1 MNITVDIHRI
11 MLYHILTEQMFF
23 EGDRMSSLYN
33 NRVILHCDLNNFF
46 ASVEAFYKPELKLV
60 PMAVCGSVEER
71 HGIVLAKN
79 DKAKAF
85 GVKTA
90 EPIWQAKNKC
100 PELVCVEPHY
110 DRYVDFSG
118 RARAIYSEYTDM
130 VEPFGIDECW
140 LDVTGSS
147 LLFGTGEEIA
157 HNIRER
163 IKSEIGVTISVG
175 VSFNKIFAKLGSDL
189 KKPDAVTVL
198 SKENFKEKIWDLPA
212 DSLIGVGKATMRTL
226 ERIGLKTIGDV
237 ARCKT
242 RILELELGK
251 NGLEL
256 WKAVNGYDTTPVLK
270 TDSLPKAKSF
280 SHGTTQ
286 PKNLVN
292 EDQVRATFISLAESV
307 AHNLR
312 KDSVLASV
320 VSISI
325 RDERLVTIERQR
337 KLRQPTRLVEE
348 LVSTAMELFRENWD
362 WHSEVRSVTI
372 HAGDFVSDSEARQY
386 CLFCDNEKN
395 EKLETLESYV
405 DKIRAKYGKNSV
417 VRASAMKIKKPEQEG
432 LYNPFHP
439 KI

>member
-1 MNITVDIHRI
+1 MP
-11 MLYHILTEQMFF
+11 
-23 EGDRMSSLYN
+23 SLYN

-46 ASVEAFYKPELKLV
+46 ASVETYYNPELAKV
-60 PMAVCGSVEER
+60 PMAVCGSAEER

-79 DKAKAF
+79 EKAKAY

-100 PELVCVEPHY
+100 PNLVCVEPHY
-110 DRYVDFSG
+110 DRYVDFS
-118 RARAIYSEYTDM
+118 RRVRAIYSEYTDM

-157 HNIRER
+157 YAIKER

-175 VSFNKIFAKLGSDL
+175 VSFNKVFAKLGSDL

-198 SKENFKEKIWDLPA
+198 TQENFKEKIWHLSA
-212 DSLIGVGKATMRTL
+212 DSLIGVGKSTAKTL
-226 ERIGLKTIGDV
+226 ERIGLRTIGDV
-237 ARCKT
+237 ANCKMSL
-242 RILELELGK
+242 LELELGK

-256 WKAVNGYDTTPVLK
+256 WKIVNGYDTSPVLK
-270 TDSLPKAKSF
+270 TDSLPKAKSY

-286 PKNLVN
+286 AKNLTN
-292 EDQVRATFISLAESV
+292 DDEVRATFVSLAESI

-312 KDSVLASV
+312 KDGVLASV

-337 KLRQPTRLVEE
+337 KLAQPTRLVEN
-348 LVSTAMELFRENWD
+348 LVSTAMELFSENWD
-362 WHSEVRSVTI
+362 WRKEVRSVTI
-372 HAGDFVSDSEARQY
+372 HASNFVDESDACQFN
-386 CLFCDNEKN
+386 LFCDNERN
-395 EKLETLESYV
+395 EKLEKLESQV
-405 DKIRAKYGKNSV
+405 DVIRSKYGDTSV
-417 VRASAMKIKKPEQEG
+417 IRASAMKIKKPDQEEA
-432 LYNPFHP
+432 YNPFHP

>member
-1 MNITVDIHRI
+1 MA
-11 MLYHILTEQMFF
+11 
-23 EGDRMSSLYN
+23 SLYN

-46 ASVEAFYKPELKLV
+46 ASVEAFYNPELKEV
-60 PMAVCGSVEER
+60 PMAVCGSKEER

-79 DKAKAF
+79 DKAKAY

-90 EPIWQAKNKC
+90 EPIWQAQNKC
-100 PELVCVEPHY
+100 PNLVCVPPHY
-110 DRYVDFSG
+110 DRYVEFSKK
-118 RARAIYSEYTDM
+118 ARAIYSDYTDM

-147 LLFGTGEEIA
+147 LLFGSGEEIA
-157 HNIRER
+157 YKIKER
-163 IKSEIGVTISVG
+163 IKSEVGVTISVG
-175 VSFNKIFAKLGSDL
+175 VSFNKVFAKLGSDL

-198 SKENFKEKIWDLPA
+198 SQENFKEKIWNLPA

-242 RILELELGK
+242 RVLELELGK

-256 WKAVNGYDTTPVLK
+256 WKVVNGYDTSPVLK

-286 PKNLVN
+286 AKNLTDNN
-292 EDQVRATFISLAESV
+292 EVRATFVSLAERI

-312 KDSVLASV
+312 KDGVLASV

-337 KLRQPTRLVEE
+337 KLRQPTRIVEE
-348 LVSTAMELFRENWD
+348 LVSTAMELFAENWD
-362 WHSEVRSVTI
+362 WHSEVRSATI
-372 HAGDFVSDSEARQY
+372 HACDFVDEEAACQY
-386 CLFCDNEKN
+386 NLFCDNTRN
-395 EKLETLESYV
+395 EKLESLEGQV
-405 DKIRAKYGKNSV
+405 DRIREKFGNESV
-417 VRASAMKIKKPEQEG
+417 IRASAMKIKKPDQEEA
-432 LYNPFHP
+432 YNPFHP

>member
-1 MNITVDIHRI
+1 MFLGGEI
-11 MLYHILTEQMFF
+11 MP
-23 EGDRMSSLYN
+23 SLYN

-46 ASVEAFYKPELKLV
+46 ASVESFYKPELKNV
-60 PMAVCGSVEER
+60 PMAVCGSREER

-79 DKAKAF
+79 EKAKAF

-100 PELVCVEPHY
+100 PNLVCVEPHY
-110 DRYVDFSG
+110 DRYVDFSR
-118 RARAIYSEYTDM
+118 RARAIYSDYTDM

-157 HNIRER
+157 YKIKER

-198 SKENFKEKIWDLPA
+198 SQENFKDKIWHLPA
-212 DSLIGVGKATMRTL
+212 DSLIGVGKSTMRTL

-237 ARCKT
+237 ANC
-242 RILELELGK
+242 RISLLELELGK

-256 WKAVNGYDTTPVLK
+256 WKAVNGYDTSPVLM
-270 TDSLPKAKSF
+270 TDSLPKAKSY

-286 PKNLVN
+286 AKNLTN
-292 EDQVRATFISLAESV
+292 DSEVRATFVSLSERI

-312 KDSVLASV
+312 KDRVLASV

-325 RDERLVTIERQR
+325 KDERLVTIERQR
-337 KLRQPTRLVEE
+337 KLRQPTRLVED
-348 LVSTAMELFRENWD
+348 LVSTAMELFDDNWD

-372 HAGDFVSDSEARQY
+372 HACNFVDENDSCQY
-386 CLFCDNEKN
+386 SLFCDNAKN
-395 EKLETLESYV
+395 EKLEKLEDHV
-405 DKIRAKYGKNSV
+405 DRIREKYGTQSV
-417 VRASAMKIKKPEQEG
+417 IRASAMKIKSPEQEDA
-432 LYNPFHP
+432 YNPFHP